1 MIFAYL
7 WLVFFL
13 FLVHE
18 WVVLESHDID
28 FRFFG
33 LAAVNALV
41 LSKIML
47 IAEELKF
54 ADRFKDKP
62 LIYPIAFKA
71 IAFSMLLVGAYIY
84 FRGRSVAES
93 FPQIGGGGLIGPVT
107 IGAILCVA
115 LVPFFAFREIARAL
129 GEAEF
134 RTLML
139 GATKERHQAAV
150 PARSRPN
157 SPTRCRPP
165 RRVGARR
172 AHPRRQILVVGARC
186 DHDGISGPRGLRGA
200 PQGLEGGAGRSAIV
214 SIAAGRG
221 IDVEDHRRVVA
232 RRLG

>member
-7 WLVFFL
+7 WLAFFL

-150 PARSRPN
+150 PA
-157 SPTRCRPP
+157 
-165 RRVGARR
+165 
-172 AHPRRQILVVGARC
+172 
-186 DHDGISGPRGLRGA
+186 
-200 PQGLEGGAGRSAIV
+200 IV
-214 SIAAGRG
+214 PA
-221 IDVEDHRRVVA
+221 E
-232 RRLG
+232 